1 MVEKLENLIIKIHEM
16 VGDRFTIVGTMSM
29 RLNGYD
35 IIPRKNEIDVCVYH
49 MDDFNKIRTMGEN
62 RVNRNGD
69 RTPFN
74 EDIRSFIT
82 TEDGYIDLYYYGEE
96 ITHNV
101 ITLKGIEVKV
111 GNHEHYTKLY
121 CSIMND
127 FNFDKYDPNGK
138 FKEKILS
145 HINFLDI
152 DCF

>member
-16 VGDRFTIVGTMSM
+16 VGGRFTIVGTMSM

-35 IIPRKNEIDVCVYH
+35 IIPRKSEIDVCVYH

-82 TEDGYIDLYYYGEE
+82 T
-96 ITHNV
+96 
-101 ITLKGIEVKV
+101 
-111 GNHEHYTKLY
+111 
-121 CSIMND
+121 
-127 FNFDKYDPNGK
+127 
-138 FKEKILS
+138 
-145 HINFLDI
+145 
-152 DCF
+152 